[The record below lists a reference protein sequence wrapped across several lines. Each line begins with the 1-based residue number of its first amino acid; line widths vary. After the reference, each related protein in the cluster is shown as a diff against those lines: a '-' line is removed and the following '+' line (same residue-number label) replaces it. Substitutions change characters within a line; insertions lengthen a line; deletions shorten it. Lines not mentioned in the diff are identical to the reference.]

1 MADKSF
7 FIDTTKCTACR
18 GCQIACKQWN
28 RNPGTKT
35 FQRGTH
41 QNPPDLSFF
50 TYKLVRFSEIEVPGG
65 EPKWYFFA
73 DQCRHCLEPP
83 CKDTAESLGSKAIV
97 KDEATGAVIFN
108 SKVKVKAADFKA
120 IRESCPYDIPRYD
133 ERMGVMAKC
142 TMCFDRIKEGMLPAC
157 VKACPTG
164 AMNFGDRNAMLEMAN
179 KRLEQVKGT
188 HKDAMLANPDD
199 VRVIFLLVDDPK
211 QYHKFAVAQN
221 DIGITR
227 KMALRRLFRPLKS
240 LSSITG

>member
-35 FQRGTH
+35 IQRGTH
-41 QNPPDLSFF
+41 QNPADLSFF
-50 TYKLVRFSEIEVPGG
+50 TFKLVRFNEIEVPGG
-65 EPKWYFFA
+65 EPKWYFFPE
-73 DQCRHCLEPP
+73 QCRHCMEPP
-83 CKDTAESLGSKAIV
+83 CKDTGESLGCKAITR
-97 KDEATGAVIFN
+97 DETTGAVIFN
-108 SKVKVKAADFKA
+108 PKVKVKPADFKT
-120 IRESCPYDIPRYD
+120 IRESCPYDVPRYD

-142 TMCFDRIKEGMLPAC
+142 TMCIDRIKEGMLPAC
-157 VKACPTG
+157 VKTCPSG
-164 AMNFGDRNAMLEMAN
+164 AMNFGDREAILQMAN

-188 HKDAMLANPDD
+188 YKDAMLANPDD

-211 QYHKFAVAQN
+211 KYHKFAVAQN
-221 DIGITR
+221 TIGITR

-240 LSSITG
+240 LTSVTG

>member
-35 FQRGTH
+35 IQRGTH
-41 QNPPDLSFF
+41 QNPADLSLF
-50 TYKLVRFSEIEVPGG
+50 TFKLVRFNEIEVPGG
-65 EPKWYFFA
+65 EPKWYFFPE
-73 DQCRHCLEPP
+73 QCRHCVEPP
-83 CKDTAESLGSKAIV
+83 CKDTAESLGCKAITR
-97 KDEATGAVIFN
+97 DETTGAVIFN
-108 SKVKVKAADFKA
+108 PKVKVKPADFKT
-120 IRESCPYDIPRYD
+120 IRESCPYDVPRYD

-142 TMCFDRIKEGMLPAC
+142 TMCVDRIKEGMLPAC
-157 VKACPTG
+157 VKTCPSG
-164 AMNFGDRNAMLEMAN
+164 AMNFGDRGAILQMAN

-188 HKDAMLANPDD
+188 YKDAMLANPDD

-211 QYHKFAVAQN
+211 KYHKFAVAQN
-221 DIGITR
+221 TIGITR

-240 LSSITG
+240 LTSVTG